1 MYHAMNKI
9 INMQTFSYRSQLYS
23 FMNESNEHIVN
34 EVGLIA
40 RKFKTNYSH
49 IGKHLKKRLS
59 TAKWNKRHKELH
71 NEGIELFFKLMAN
84 VNMAHQH
91 IYFQCN
97 LIYLAENDLLL
108 LEEIPGCSE
117 DRLDSNFS
125 VLIKSIKTFD
135 SSDRSNLLL
144 FNRLRNVLCHTSI
157 KQSANI
163 FHEEFLDELIDLC
176 ATIDELLSLVGK
188 RYIKEISKILDA
200 NIVAY
205 LDSDEYGVNPKY
217 KETKK

>member
-1 MYHAMNKI
+1 
-9 INMQTFSYRSQLYS
+9 
-23 FMNESNEHIVN
+23 
-34 EVGLIA
+34 
-40 RKFKTNYSH
+40 
-49 IGKHLKKRLS
+49 
-59 TAKWNKRHKELH
+59 
-71 NEGIELFFKLMAN
+71 
-84 VNMAHQH
+84 
-91 IYFQCN
+91 
-97 LIYLAENDLLL
+97 
-108 LEEIPGCSE
+108 
-117 DRLDSNFS
+117 
-125 VLIKSIKTFD
+125 
-135 SSDRSNLLL
+135 
-144 FNRLRNVLCHTSI
+144 VLCHTSI